1 MSAPVN
7 PWIVAIAV
15 MFATFMEVLDT
26 TVVNVSLPHIASSMS
41 ATTEEATWALTS
53 YLVANAI
60 ILPMTGWLASRLGRK
75 RLLMISTAGFTV
87 ASFLCG
93 AAPNLASLVI
103 FRIIQGAT
111 GGSLQPLSQAVLLE
125 SFKPAERGR
134 AMGFWGL
141 GVVVAPIL
149 GPVVGG
155 WLTENYSWRWVFYIN
170 LPFGVASLLMTR
182 AYVHDPP
189 YLKKV
194 AQGIDYWGMGMLVV
208 GIGALQYVLDKGQQD
223 DWFADPAILI
233 LSILSAVTLTTLIVQ
248 QLRAKSPIVDL
259 RLFKDRTYAVGV
271 FLMTVLGFVLYG
283 SLVLLPVMLQTLW
296 GYSSYQAGQ
305 AMVPRGIGSMV
316 MMPLVGVLTGFV
328 DPRRLLIIG
337 LAVGGGTLVWMGQ
350 LNLQAGY
357 WDIFW
362 PQLLQG
368 AGLALLFVPLTTVSM
383 ATISQE
389 RMGFATSLFNLMRN
403 IGGSVGIA
411 ITATILQRQRQATG
425 TQLGEHISLYDPV
438 TQSTLAQITSG
449 MIAAGVDTVTASE
462 RALMIL
468 RATLLREASMVSFV
482 MLFRLLGLVFLL
494 LIPLVFIMRRPKGAS
509 SVVAAH

>member
-1 MSAPVN
+1 MC
-7 PWIVAIAV
+7 W
-15 MFATFMEVLDT
+15 TR
-26 TVVNVSLPHIASSMS
+26 
-41 ATTEEATWALTS
+41 
-53 YLVANAI
+53 
-60 ILPMTGWLASRLGRK
+60 ASRTTG
-75 RLLMISTAGFTV
+75 S
-87 ASFLCG
+87 
-93 AAPNLASLVI
+93 
-103 FRIIQGAT
+103 RI
-111 GGSLQPLSQAVLLE
+111 
-125 SFKPAERGR
+125 
-134 AMGFWGL
+134 
-141 GVVVAPIL
+141 
-149 GPVVGG
+149 
-155 WLTENYSWRWVFYIN
+155 
-170 LPFGVASLLMTR
+170 
-182 AYVHDPP
+182 
-189 YLKKV
+189 
-194 AQGIDYWGMGMLVV
+194 
-208 GIGALQYVLDKGQQD
+208 
-223 DWFADPAILI
+223 PAILT

-350 LNLQAGY
+350 LNLKAGY

-411 ITATILQRQRQATG
+411 ITATILQRQRQVTG
-425 TQLGEHISLYDPV
+425 TRLGEHISLYDPV
-438 TQSTLAQITSG
+438 TQSTLSADHERPDRGRRRHRDRVTSG
-449 MIAAGVDTVTASE
+449 RWS
-462 RALMIL
+462 IL
-468 RATLLREASMVSFV
+468 RGMLLREASMVSFV
-482 MLFRLLGLVFLL
+482 MLFRLLGVVFLL

-509 SVVAAH
+509 SGTAAH